1 MSSKKVTQTLEGAQ
15 RHTCSFCPSADDFE
29 VSVFL
34 TEITTRHS
42 LLVKNKTFNDKAP
55 IKSNSSK
62 LTGSIAD
69 TIVVNEDSDEET
81 SLDRIPAHTGDDF
94 EEIEKPDGQDFRDN
108 AGSILDDDKKKLGF
122 KTTYEGFS
130 IWGWVL
136 CLIVER
142 KGGPGKKEA
151 GNAQALMQEWIAS
164 TQQAQDD
171 DG

>member
-1 MSSKKVTQTLEGAQ
+1 M
-15 RHTCSFCPSADDFE
+15 
-29 VSVFL
+29 SVFL

-42 LLVKNKTFNDKAP
+42 LLVKHKTFGDKTL
-55 IKSNSSK
+55 IQSNSAK
-62 LTGSIAD
+62 LNGSTAA
-69 TIVVNEDSDEET
+69 TIRVNEDSDDEIP
-81 SLDRIPAHTGDDF
+81 LGRIPAHTGDDL

-108 AGSILDDDKKKLGF
+108 GSILADDKKMGF
-122 KTTYEGFS
+122 KTTYDGFS

-142 KGGPGKKEA
+142 KGGTGMKENS

-171 DG
+171 DDE

>member
-1 MSSKKVTQTLEGAQ
+1 M
-15 RHTCSFCPSADDFE
+15 ADDFE

-42 LLVKNKTFNDKAP
+42 LLVKNKIFKDKAAT
-55 IKSNSSK
+55 KSNSSK
-62 LTGSIAD
+62 LTGPRAGPLVI
-69 TIVVNEDSDEET
+69 NEDSDEET
-81 SLDRIPAHTGDDF
+81 ALDRIPTHTGEDF
-94 EEIEKPDGQDFRDN
+94 EEIERPDGQDFKDSGGN
-108 AGSILDDDKKKLGF
+108 VLDDDKKKLGF

-151 GNAQALMQEWIAS
+151 GGNAQALMQEWIAS

-171 DG
+171 DA

>member
-1 MSSKKVTQTLEGAQ
+1 MSVHSSPT
-15 RHTCSFCPSADDFE
+15 RHWLISADDFD

-42 LLVKNKTFNDKAP
+42 LLVKTKTFKEKAAA
-55 IKSNSSK
+55 KSTSSK
-62 LTGSIAD
+62 LTGADAD
-69 TIVVNEDSDEET
+69 TVVVYEDSDEDT
-81 SLDRIPAHTGDDF
+81 ALDRIPMYPGEEF
-94 EEIEKPDGQDFRDN
+94 EEIEKPDGQEFKDN
-108 AGSILDDDKKKLGF
+108 GGHVLDDDKKKLGF

-142 KGGPGKKEA
+142 KGGPGKTGSG

-164 TQQAQDD
+164 TQQAQEDD
-171 DG
+171 A